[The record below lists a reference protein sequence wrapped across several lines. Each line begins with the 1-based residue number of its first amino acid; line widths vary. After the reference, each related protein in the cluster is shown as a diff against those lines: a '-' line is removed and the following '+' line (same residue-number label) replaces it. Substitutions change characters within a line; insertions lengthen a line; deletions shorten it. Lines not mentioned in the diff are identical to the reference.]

1 MRTILLLLLVVCLS
15 VPAQRRGGRQKATGQ
30 PGSDLDM
37 LNAAVATFDGT
48 LRTLDKKELSIELPG
63 EQHLSME
70 INKKTV
76 FFLGTKAIAARE
88 IRMGAL
94 VLVEAKKV
102 ANQLVA
108 VRVRVKDA
116 E

>member
-1 MRTILLLLLVVCLS
+1 MRTTFLLLLLVCLS
-15 VPAQRRGGRQKATGQ
+15 VPAQRRGGRPKANGQ

-70 INKKTV
+70 INKKTE
-76 FFLGTKAIAARE
+76 FFRGQKPIGARE
-88 IRMGAL
+88 IREGAL

-108 VRVRVKDA
+108 LRVRVKDA